1 MELFFDK
8 SLAASYKSKAQIT
21 RVLSESWA
29 ANNVFCPCC
38 GYSNLTKL
46 GNNEPV
52 ADMRCDKCGE
62 VFELKS
68 AKGKLG
74 KKIPDGA
81 YETMIQRINS
91 LTNPELFVLQYTPEY
106 EVTNL
111 TLIPKFFFVPS
122 IIEKRKPLPPT
133 ARRHGWVGCNILYGN
148 IPKQGKIPIIQDK
161 NVIDREIVVEQY
173 ATVKQIQTNNIET
186 RGWLFDVLNC
196 VNRIHGDIFTL
207 KEMYGFV
214 DVLQELHQDNHNI
227 EAKIRQQLQLLRDKG
242 FIEFLGNGVYRKIL

>member
-1 MELFFDK
+1 MDLFFNTT
-8 SLAASYKSKAQIT
+8 LAAGYKSKAQIA

-29 ANNVFCPCC
+29 ASNVFCPCC
-38 GYSNLTKL
+38 GYSSLTKL
-46 GNNEPV
+46 DNNEPV

-106 EVTNL
+106 EVTDL
-111 TLIPKFFFVPS
+111 TLIPKFFFVPG

-161 NVIDREIVVEQY
+161 NVVDKEIVVEKY
-173 ATVKQIQTNNIET
+173 TTVKQIQTNNIET

-242 FIEFLGNGVYRKIL
+242 FIEFLGNGVYRKIM

>member
-1 MELFFDK
+1 MNLCFNTA
-8 SLAASYKSKAQIT
+8 LAAGYKSKAQIT

-29 ANNVFCPCC
+29 TENVFCPCC
-38 GYSNLTKL
+38 GNSRLTKL
-46 GNNEPV
+46 DNNEPV
-52 ADMRCDKCGE
+52 ADMHCDKCGE

-81 YETMIQRINS
+81 YETMIQR
-91 LTNPELFVLQYTPEY
+91 
-106 EVTNL
+106 
-111 TLIPKFFFVPS
+111 TLIPKFFFVPG

-148 IPKQGKIPIIQDK
+148 IPKQGKIPIIKNK
-161 NVIDREIVVEQY
+161 NVVDKKIVVEKY
-173 ATVKQIQTNNIET
+173 TTVKQIQTNNIET

-196 VNRIHGDIFTL
+196 VNSVHRDIFTL

-227 EAKIRQQLQLLRDKG
+227 EAKIRQQLQLLRDKS
-242 FIEFLGNGVYRKIL
+242 FIEFLGNGVYRKMI